1 MDKLIAI
8 RLDKVKL
15 FYTKS
20 DSNGY
25 PMGYLLTPGG
35 TKSPVAYIDSLTKS
49 GTFKPVKGK

>member
-8 RLDKVKL
+8 RSDKVKL
-15 FYTKS
+15 FYTKK
-20 DSNGY
+20 DDKGY